1 MPASAVIRI
10 LRGNSNISNGVKKGS
25 NGRKKDKQG
34 QALSKGVNRAKLCQ
48 MESNKV
54 KDGQTGSKE
63 VKTT

>member
-1 MPASAVIRI
+1 M
-10 LRGNSNISNGVKKGS
+10 GS
-25 NGRKKDKQG
+25 KRVQMAEKKDKQG
-34 QALSKGVNRAKLCQ
+34 HALSKGVNRAKLCQ